1 MLTSLAVLPANEF
14 TYHQRQGLV
23 PQVNLQSGL
32 EVAAEMQTDNTIAEI
47 FGTYVGR
54 APSDKSVC
62 RDIWPGLP
70 DGDAGA
76 DCAVEEE
83 DGEFRARQ
91 AHFHGVG
98 PGQPSPICLPQTV
111 GLAGCTC
118 RLLPRCGRKN
128 LMCKVM
134 DTRANIATY
143 FSSRKYQLSSSSV
156 VGEKYFVS
164 LTVPFPTENAAEFPV
179 KRSL

>member
-14 TYHQRQGLV
+14 TYRQRQGLV

-32 EVAAEMQTDNTIAEI
+32 EVAAETQTDNTIAEI
-47 FGTYVGR
+47 FGTHVGR

-111 GLAGCTC
+111 GLAGCTY
-118 RLLPRCGRKN
+118 RLLPRRGRKN

-134 DTRANIATY
+134 DTRADTATY

-156 VGEKYFVS
+156 VERNTLFLLQSHFQQKMQ
-164 LTVPFPTENAAEFPV
+164 LNFP
-179 KRSL
+179 